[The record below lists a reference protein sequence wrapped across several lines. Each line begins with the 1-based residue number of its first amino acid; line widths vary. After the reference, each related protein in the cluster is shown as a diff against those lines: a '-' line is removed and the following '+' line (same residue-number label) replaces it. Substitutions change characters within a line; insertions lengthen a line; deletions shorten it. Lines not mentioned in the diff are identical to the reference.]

1 MFLMQEDFD
10 WENGHGVPGNGSV
23 ESLQQH
29 ALHLAESWGERPAEQ
44 IRTPLTNKRD
54 NEDDRGRRKTE
65 NAYMNQLE
73 KLAATQG
80 PRAST
85 FVQAAWLAQ
94 REMRKTA
101 RDKTALI
108 AQVRVGCSSYGVALI
123 VAVLQVVVTVTLNL
137 IIGLVFKVEITGRSC
152 CLAVTIWLLS
162 PSGCCLAVAI

>member
-10 WENGHGVPGNGSV
+10 WENGRVPGNGSV
-23 ESLQQH
+23 LSLQQH
-29 ALHLAESWGERPAEQ
+29 ALHLAESWGERAEDQ
-44 IRTPLTNKRD
+44 VRTPLASKREA
-54 NEDDRGRRKTE
+54 NEEDDRGRRKTE

-85 FVQAAWLAQ
+85 FVQMAWLAQ

-108 AQVRVGCSSYGVALI
+108 AQVG
-123 VAVLQVVVTVTLNL
+123 
-137 IIGLVFKVEITGRSC
+137 
-152 CLAVTIWLLS
+152 
-162 PSGCCLAVAI
+162 SGAAATE